1 MAFLPARIVLDGP
14 NQTSNYVS
22 NGFQKLPLSMHVQD
36 QAGNDVTSG
45 SLCLSNRHGCACMH
59 FTLYQV
65 AAGHR
70 WCLQAAAPAVLTVLA
85 TALAFA
91 CFPLVCHN
99 NPSCV
104 HGEDAAQGF
113 VYHMLNAQLSG
124 IQP

>member
-14 NQTSNYVS
+14 NQISNYVS
-22 NGFQKLPLSMHVQD
+22 NGVQKLPLSMHVQD

-45 SLCLSNRHGCACMH
+45 SWCLSNRHGCACMQY
-59 FTLYQV
+59 TLYQV

-91 CFPLVCHN
+91 CVLLVCH

>member
-1 MAFLPARIVLDGP
+1 
-14 NQTSNYVS
+14 
-22 NGFQKLPLSMHVQD
+22 
-36 QAGNDVTSG
+36 
-45 SLCLSNRHGCACMH
+45 MH

-99 NPSCV
+99 PSCV